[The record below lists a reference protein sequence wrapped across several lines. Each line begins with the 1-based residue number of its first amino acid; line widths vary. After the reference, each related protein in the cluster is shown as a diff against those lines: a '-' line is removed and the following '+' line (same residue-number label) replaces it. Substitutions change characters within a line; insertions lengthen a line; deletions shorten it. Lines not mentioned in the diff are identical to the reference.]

1 MRNPAEPSQHGPPM
15 ERQSTTT
22 IYVPSAPLASYE
34 EGAKARTLL
43 RSVGVLDGWLEQ
55 NEVVRSEDEVR
66 VRRMKRLREE
76 ALEQLR
82 IELKRT
88 RP

>member
-1 MRNPAEPSQHGPPM
+1 MRNSARPPQHGPPR
-15 ERQSTTT
+15 EGQSTTT
-22 IYVPSAPLASYE
+22 IFVSSAPLAGFE

-55 NEVVRSEDEVR
+55 NEGVRSEEEVR
-66 VRRMKRLREE
+66 VRCIKRWRGE

-82 IELKRT
+82 LELKRS